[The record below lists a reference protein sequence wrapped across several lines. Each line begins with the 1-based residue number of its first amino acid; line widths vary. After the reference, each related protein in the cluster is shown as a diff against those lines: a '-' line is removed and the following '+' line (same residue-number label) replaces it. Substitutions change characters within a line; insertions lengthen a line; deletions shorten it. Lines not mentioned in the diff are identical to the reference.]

1 MMRDPTASSYA
12 FCRQVVRRAG
22 SSFTPWF
29 LVLSPDR
36 HRAMDALYAFMRHTD
51 DLADNSEPVE
61 RRRQSLVR
69 WRAALADALGDAAS
83 QEALGATAGLST
95 YGRVSPGG
103 HAGPTEN
110 AHHPGVAAGAN
121 QSAAAV
127 IAADPIGPGLLP
139 ALADAVRRFGIP
151 AAHLEAVID
160 GVEMDLD
167 RRHYQT
173 FDQLADYCRHVA
185 SAVGLAC
192 IHVWGFRGQEAFGPA
207 SQCGLAFQ
215 LTNILRDLGEDAAA
229 GRLYLPLD
237 DLQACGYSPDD
248 LREGVVDE
256 RYFRLMRLQTDRAEA
271 FYRGGAGLFGL
282 LEPEGRRIFGLLLD
296 VYHRLLGRIRRRP
309 ADVLVRRVRLSCW
322 QKLGV
327 ASRWMLLPP
336 RRTALP

>member
-1 MMRDPTASSYA
+1 MMREETASSYA
-12 FCRQVVRRAG
+12 LCRQVVRRAG

-29 LVLSPDR
+29 LVLPRDK

-61 RRRQSLVR
+61 CRRQSLVR
-69 WRAALADALGDAAS
+69 WRAALAA
-83 QEALGATAGLST
+83 ALGATAGLPS
-95 YGRVSPGG
+95 S
-103 HAGPTEN
+103 
-110 AHHPGVAAGAN
+110 
-121 QSAAAV
+121 
-127 IAADPIGPGLLP
+127 ADPVGAGLLP
-139 ALADAVRRFGIP
+139 ALADTVRRFQIP

-167 RRHYQT
+167 RRRYQN

-192 IHVWGFRGQEAFGPA
+192 IHVWGFQGQEAFGPA

-229 GRLYLPLD
+229 DRVYLPLD

-248 LREGVVDE
+248 LRSGVVND
-256 RYFRLMRLQTDRAEA
+256 RYFRLIRLQTDRAEA
-271 FYRGGAGLFGL
+271 FYRRGAELFPF
-282 LEPEGRRIFGLLLD
+282 LEPEGRRIFGLLID
-296 VYHRLLGRIRRRP
+296 VYHRLLARIQRRP
-309 ADVLVRRVRLSCW
+309 ADVLVRRVRLSSW
-322 QKLGV
+322 QKLRV
-327 ASRWMLLPP
+327 AARWTLLPP

>member
-1 MMRDPTASSYA
+1 MREETDSSYA

-29 LVLSPDR
+29 LVLSR
-36 HRAMDALYAFMRHTD
+36 EKHRAMDALYAFMRYTD

-61 RRRQSLVR
+61 CRRQSLVR
-69 WRAALADALGDAAS
+69 WRIALAAALGDGTS
-83 QEALGATAGLST
+83 PERLGVAAGLSAHN
-95 YGRVSPGG
+95 RVGPGG
-103 HAGPTEN
+103 HAGATED
-110 AHHPGVAAGAN
+110 AHHPSVAAGAD

-127 IAADPIGPGLLP
+127 IAADPVGAGLLP
-139 ALADAVRRFGIP
+139 ALADTVRRFGIP

-167 RRHYQT
+167 HDRYQT

-192 IHVWGFRGQEAFGPA
+192 IHVWGFRSQEAFGPA

-215 LTNILRDLGEDAAA
+215 LTNILRDLGEDASV
-229 GRLYLPLD
+229 GRVYLPLD

-248 LREGVVDE
+248 LRSGVVDD
-256 RYFRLMRLQTDRAEA
+256 RYFRLMRLQTDRAEE
-271 FYRGGAGLFGL
+271 FYRRGAELFAF

-296 VYHRLLGRIRRRP
+296 VYHRLLGQIRRRP
-309 ADVLVRRVRLSCW
+309 ADVLVRRVRLSSW
-322 QKLGV
+322 QKLRV
-327 ASRWMLLPP
+327 AGRWILLPP